1 MIIEELHSRI
11 ETIRKEDDVYEV
23 KQELFSFVEAWI
35 LYILKTNDYTIN
47 RFNVLKL
54 ISDTI
59 KRFKGALLISTVSSD
74 RFKEIEIEDKKY
86 KVCLLKPGTVYNSID
101 LPNDQMKLH
110 PTHTLMKITN
120 NAYEI
125 YRIMNNSD
133 TRYPSP
139 VIELNLLW
147 QYVYMV
153 DFKKI
158 DLNYTS
164 KEVKNEDCHI
174 LREVFAGLIW
184 DRVRED
190 FKEGRVNCAGKKIQR
205 IESRIITPYW
215 YTSEERRTVVQY
227 EKKNTDVPRS
237 RTTIWRMK
245 KEGIIPPQPK
255 KDLSKRNEEIL
266 ESLKTHKIKEV
277 AKEFNI
283 SEITVKRI
291 KKNGRK

>member
-23 KQELFSFVEAWI
+23 KQELFSFVKVWI

-47 RFNVLKL
+47 RFNVLTL
-54 ISDTI
+54 ISETI
-59 KRFKGALLISTVSSD
+59 KRFKGALLISTVSND

-86 KVCLLKPGTVYNSID
+86 KVCLLKPGVVYNSID

-139 VIELNLLW
+139 IIELNLLW

-164 KEVKNEDCHI
+164 KEIKNEDCHI

-190 FKEGRVNCAGKKIQR
+190 FREGRVNCAGKKIHR

-215 YTSEERRTVVQY
+215 YTGEERRTVVQHFKEDKNNLSERTVY
-227 EKKNTDVPRS
+227 RKLKESGEKTEKQIS
-237 RTTIWRMK
+237 RER
-245 KEGIIPPQPK
+245 
-255 KDLSKRNEEIL
+255 RNEEIL
-266 ESLKTHKIKEV
+266 EMLKTRKIREV
-277 AKEFNI
+277 AKEFKI
-283 SEITVKRI
+283 KEITVKKI

>member
-1 MIIEELHSRI
+1 MIVEELHSRI

-35 LYILKTNDYTIN
+35 LYVLNTNDYTIN
-47 RFNVLKL
+47 RFDVLKL

-59 KRFKGALLISTVSSD
+59 KRFKGALLISTVSND

-101 LPNDQMKLH
+101 LPNDQMKLC
-110 PTHTLMKITN
+110 PKHTLTKITN

-139 VIELNLLW
+139 IVELNLLW

-164 KEVKNEDCHI
+164 KETENKDCHI

-190 FKEGRVNCAGKKIQR
+190 FKEGRVKCSGNKIQR
-205 IESRIITPYW
+205 IESRVITPYW
-215 YTSEERRTVVQY
+215 YTGEERRIVVQHFKENKNNLSERTVY
-227 EKKNTDVPRS
+227 RKLKESGEKTEKQIS
-237 RTTIWRMK
+237 R
-245 KEGIIPPQPK
+245 E
-255 KDLSKRNEEIL
+255 KRNEEIL
-266 ESLKTHKIKEV
+266 EMLKTHKIKEV
-277 AKEFNI
+277 AIKFDIN
-283 SEITVKRI
+283 EITVKTI

>member
-47 RFNVLKL
+47 RFNVLTL

-59 KRFKGALLISTVSSD
+59 KRFKGALLISTVSND

-101 LPNDQMKLH
+101 LPNDQMKLC
-110 PTHTLMKITN
+110 PKHTLIRISN
-120 NAYEI
+120 NAYEL

-133 TRYPSP
+133 NRYPSP

-164 KEVKNEDCHI
+164 KEVENKDCHI

-190 FKEGRVNCAGKKIQR
+190 FKEGRVNCAGKKIHR
-205 IESRIITPYW
+205 IESRVITPYW
-215 YTSEERRTVVQY
+215 YTGEERRTVVQHFKENKNNLSERTVY
-227 EKKNTDVPRS
+227 RKLKESGEKTEKQTS
-237 RTTIWRMK
+237 R
-245 KEGIIPPQPK
+245 E
-255 KDLSKRNEEIL
+255 KRKEEIL
-266 ESLKTHKIKEV
+266 EMLKTHTMKEV
-277 AKEFNI
+277 AEAFKVSTKTI
-283 SEITVKRI
+283 QRL
-291 KKNGRK
+291 KNGRK

>member
-47 RFNVLKL
+47 RFNVLTL

-59 KRFKGALLISTVSSD
+59 KRFKGALLISTVTKD

-86 KVCLLKPGTVYNSID
+86 KVCLLKPGVVYNSID
-101 LPNDQMKLH
+101 LPNDQMKLC
-110 PTHTLMKITN
+110 PKNTLMKIAN
-120 NAYEI
+120 NAYEL

-164 KEVKNEDCHI
+164 KEVENKDCHI

-190 FKEGRVNCAGKKIQR
+190 FREGRVKCSGKKIHR

-215 YTSEERRTVVQY
+215 YTGEERRAVVQHFKEDKNNLSERTVY
-227 EKKNTDVPRS
+227 RKLKESGEKTEKQIS
-237 RTTIWRMK
+237 RER
-245 KEGIIPPQPK
+245 
-255 KDLSKRNEEIL
+255 RNEEIL
-266 ESLKTHKIKEV
+266 EMLKTRDMGKV
-277 AKEFNI
+277 AKEFKVSTKTI
-283 SEITVKRI
+283 QRL
-291 KKNGRK
+291 KNGRK

>member
-1 MIIEELHSRI
+1 MIVEELHSRI

-47 RFNVLKL
+47 RFNVLTL

-59 KRFKGALLISTVSSD
+59 KRFKGALLISTVTKD
-74 RFKEIEIEDKKY
+74 KFKEIEIEDKKY
-86 KVCLLKPGTVYNSID
+86 KVCLLKPGVVYNSID
-101 LPNDQMKLH
+101 LPNDQMKLC
-110 PTHTLMKITN
+110 PKHTLMKIAN
-120 NAYEI
+120 NAYEL
-125 YRIMNNSD
+125 YRIMNNASN
-133 TRYPSP
+133 YYKSP
-139 VIELNLLW
+139 IVELNLLW

-190 FKEGRVNCAGKKIQR
+190 FREGRVRCNGKKLR
-205 IESRIITPYW
+205 LESRIITPYW
-215 YTSEERRTVVQY
+215 YTGEERRTVVQY
-227 EKKNTDVPRS
+227 EKKNIDVPRS
-237 RTTIWRMK
+237 RTTVWRMK
-245 KEGIIPPQPK
+245 KAGIIPTQPK
-255 KDLSKRNEEIL
+255 NDLSKRNEEIL
-266 ESLKTHKIKEV
+266 EMLKTRKIKEV
-277 AKEFNI
+277 AEKFNI
-283 SEITVKRI
+283 SERMVKYI